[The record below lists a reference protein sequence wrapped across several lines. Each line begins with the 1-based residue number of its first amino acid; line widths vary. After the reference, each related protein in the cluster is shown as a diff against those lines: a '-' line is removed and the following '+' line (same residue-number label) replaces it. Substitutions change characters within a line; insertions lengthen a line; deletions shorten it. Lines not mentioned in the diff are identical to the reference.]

1 MSSLDEIRQE
11 RIRKRDMLAAAG
23 MNPYAATTS
32 RTHAVTQVLQG
43 FETLSDD
50 ETEVVVAGRVMA
62 LRRHGGSAFA
72 DIYDGTARMQLFFS
86 RDTIGLRLFDL
97 LNDAID
103 PGDFIEVKGV
113 PFVTKRGAE
122 AIAVSD
128 WQVLTKAIRN
138 IPTEHF
144 GIKDEDERYRQRH
157 LDILLNPEQ
166 QELFKLKSKFWD
178 VTREFMKEQGFLEVE
193 TPSIEVTTGGAEARP
208 FKTYHNDYD
217 IDVFMRISVGELWQK
232 RLMAAGFPKTF
243 EIGRV
248 YRNEGTSPEHLQEFT
263 NMEFY
268 WAYADYRDGM
278 QLIRDM
284 YIRIAQEVFGTTK
297 FETRG
302 FVFDLADAWREI
314 DYVEEIKQQTNID
327 VTTATEVEMAA
338 RAEQL
343 GITYDGQN
351 RERLTDTLWKYCRK
365 QIAGPA
371 FLMNHPLI
379 VGPLAKQVEGQPV
392 VQMFQPIIAGSEVGR
407 GYSELNDP
415 LEQAERFAAQQK
427 LLEAGDEEAMM
438 PDWEFVEMLE
448 DGMPPTCGFGFGER
462 LFAFLA
468 DKPLRETQL
477 FPLMKPKTAAKASK
491 KTETKVA
498 VAVLNTDAD
507 MVAWQKSNTVAH
519 LCAELGARGGTDLL
533 KFNTVRTA
541 DNTEIPMNIQHAIL
555 VKDADSNQALQ
566 TLFTEATNR
575 QLHTAVFTREML
587 ETTNDN
593 TIKEQTAEKTV
604 SEIEYLGVLVFGPRS
619 EVEQLTEQFSLSE

>member
-11 RIRKRDMLAAAG
+11 RIRKRDMLTAAG
-23 MNPYAATTS
+23 MNPYAASTA
-32 RTHAVTQVLQG
+32 RTHAVAQVLKD
-43 FETLSDD
+43 FEDLSDD

-72 DIYDGTARMQLFFS
+72 DVFDGTARMQIFFS
-86 RDTIGLRLFDL
+86 RDSIGLRLFDL
-97 LNDAID
+97 LNDTID

-122 AIAVSD
+122 AIGASD
-128 WQVLTKAIRN
+128 WQILTKAIRN

-144 GIKDEDERYRQRH
+144 GLKDEDERYRNRH
-157 LDILLNPEQ
+157 LDILLDPKQ

-178 VTREFMKEQGFLEVE
+178 VTRAFMKEHGFLEVE

-208 FKTYHNDYD
+208 FATHHNDYD

-268 WAYADYRDGM
+268 WAYADYQDGM
-278 QLIRDM
+278 QLIREM

-302 FVFDLADAWREI
+302 FKFDLADEWREI
-314 DYVEEIKQQTNID
+314 DYVSEIKMQTDVD

-343 GITYDGQN
+343 GIKYDGQN

-371 FLMNHPLI
+371 FLINHPLI
-379 VGPLAKQVEGQPV
+379 VGPLAKQVPGKPV

-415 LEQAERFAAQQK
+415 LEQAERFAVQQK

-477 FPLMKPKTAAKASK
+477 FPLMKPKTEKSIKKA
-491 KTETKVA
+491 ETKVA
-498 VAVLNTDAD
+498 VVVLNSEAD
-507 MVAWQKSNTVAH
+507 MLAWQKGNTIAH
-519 LCAELGARGGTDLL
+519 LAAELGVRGGRELL
-533 KFNTVRTA
+533 KFDSIETA
-541 DNTEIPMNIQHAIL
+541 DGEAIPMNIQHAIMIKEGGSKQSL
-555 VKDADSNQALQ
+555 LDLYKN
-566 TLFTEATNR
+566 ATTG
-575 QLHTAVFTREML
+575 QLHTAVFTREMI

-593 TIKEQTAEKTV
+593 KVKENTAAKHLADV
-604 SEIEYLGVLVFGPRS
+604 EYLGVLVFGPRS
-619 EVEQLTEQFSLSE
+619 EVEHLTENFPLAA